1 MLALTIEFQTYKVY
15 SLRFLMAGINDSFID
30 LERHRRQ
37 LEDNVAELR
46 KSLQYWQTWEAEYE
60 GLREQL
66 QGLGDEPTEQEL
78 V

>member
-1 MLALTIEFQTYKVY
+1 
-15 SLRFLMAGINDSFID
+15 MAGIRDSFVD
-30 LERHRRQ
+30 LERRRRR

-66 QGLGDEPTEQEL
+66 QGLGDEPTGQRL
-78 V
+78 VRKATTETF